1 MLLSTFNSKL
11 NGKRYLKMSEPKKK
25 DSNELLNILLILIGI
40 VFLFLAVMQFLAW
53 AGIIVPAWISS
64 LATQAEALTF
74 FGTQGLISAV
84 LGFWAIVSGIGMFGE
99 EEWAMGQALVVLSI
113 MAVTSVSPIIGW
125 ITTPASFDAGY
136 WPNYVTI
143 VAFILGVVGF
153 FWLLFTRK
161 RYD

>member
-1 MLLSTFNSKL
+1 
-11 NGKRYLKMSEPKKK
+11 MSEPKKK
-25 DSNELLNILLILIGI
+25 DSNELLNILLILVGI
-40 VFLFLAVMQFLAW
+40 VFLFVAVMSFLAW
-53 AGIIVPAWISS
+53 AGLSGFVPAWLSDFATDPD
-64 LATQAEALTF
+64 LAAALTIL
-74 FGTQGLISAV
+74 GSQGLIQGV
-84 LGFWAIVSGIGMFGE
+84 LGFWAIVSGIGMFRE

-125 ITTPASFDAGY
+125 IVNPSSFDVAY
-136 WPNYVTI
+136 WVNYVII